1 MGTSAEGRGSSDGG
15 GAPGA
20 PCRGGLV
27 GALAVVPAT
36 LTGLSALAPSA
47 ASAAPAAQDWP
58 TYLHDNARSSATTDP
73 SLSLATVGQLQL
85 DWAAQTG
92 GPIATSASIVGTT
105 AYVGSWDGN
114 EYAINTGT
122 GTVLWKT
129 NLGIT
134 TDPGCN
140 PSTIGIT
147 SAATVLNGVV
157 YVGGGGPNW
166 YALDA
171 TTGAILWSVYTGDN
185 SQAGAHYN
193 WSSPLIVNGY
203 AYVGIAS
210 NCDNP
215 LVQGQLLKVSLASQS
230 IVATYNFVPNGQ
242 VGGGVWTS
250 PTYDPATNKIFV
262 STGTLAGY
270 NQTQSQAIV
279 ALDAGH
285 PGLRRLVAAPLRGL
299 RRRLRLEHHPDP
311 HHRRPGR
318 PAALGVQQERGPLH
332 LQPQQPGRRADL
344 AAGHRHRRDLSDL
357 RGRHPALGHLRQ
369 QRACSPRAATPPAGS
384 QGSISAIDPAT
395 GSRDLDP
402 TDRPAHPGLAGLRE
416 RDDRRGGG
424 VDLRGPERP
433 DRLAGLL
440 LRPARRGVRGHLRRP
455 GSVLRG
461 GASTASSTPS
471 APGPHRPP
479 PRPTPT
485 ARPASRCQD
494 IHGPAKGS
502 ESTAAGTLTVTA
514 AGTGI
519 KGTGDQFRLVS
530 EPVTGNSQASVTV
543 TGQTPQVGSP
553 SRPG

>member
-1 MGTSAEGRGSSDGG
+1 MRTSAEGRGLTT
-15 GAPGA
+15 GAAHPVRRA
-20 PCRGGLV
+20 VVAVV

-36 LTGLSALAPSA
+36 LTGLSALAPSP

-171 TTGAILWSVYTGDN
+171 TTGAVLWSVYTGDN

-242 VGGGVWTS
+242 VGGGIWTS
-250 PTYDPATNKIFV
+250 PTYDPATNRIFV

-311 HHRRPGR
+311 DHRRPGR

-344 AAGHRHRRDLSDL
+344 AAGHRHRRQLSDL

-369 QRACSPRAATPPAGS
+369 QRPVRRGRPHHGREPGLDQRHRPGHRQRAV
-384 QGSISAIDPAT
+384 
-395 GSRDLDP
+395 DP
-402 TDRPAHPGLAGLRE
+402 TDRPADPGLPGLCE

-455 GSVLRG
+455 GSVLCG
-461 GASTASSTPS
+461 GRRRQALRLRHRARTGHPPDRRQLPGRLHVPGHPRSGQGERVDGRRYPDGDGRRDRDQGDRRPVPS
-471 APGPHRPP
+471 GGRAGDRQLPGQRDRDRPD
-479 PRPTPT
+479 PTGW
-485 ARPASRCQD
+485 A
-494 IHGPAKGS
+494 
-502 ESTAAGTLTVTA
+502 
-514 AGTGI
+514 
-519 KGTGDQFRLVS
+519 
-530 EPVTGNSQASVTV
+530 
-543 TGQTPQVGSP
+543 SP